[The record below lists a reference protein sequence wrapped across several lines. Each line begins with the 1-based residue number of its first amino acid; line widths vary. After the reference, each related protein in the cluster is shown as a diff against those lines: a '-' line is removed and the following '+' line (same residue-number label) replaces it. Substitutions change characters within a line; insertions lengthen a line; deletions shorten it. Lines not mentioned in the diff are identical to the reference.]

1 MLLILIA
8 ASISAQTDSGT
19 IIIENFNSDS
29 FSEWKVEGN
38 AFGKGPSGSG
48 DTHRMVGFVG
58 SGYTCSAGSGEET
71 GTGTLT
77 SSPFKIERNTIHFLI
92 GSFEIFFL
100 PGHKEFEGLLS
111 IQLLI
116 DNMVVREEIPSE
128 FHALFHQAWDV
139 SDLKGKIA
147 QIRIVDKDEREWA
160 HIDIDEIVQSD
171 IPVVGLPIERT
182 LTVDKPKLN
191 LPVKEGNRRC
201 YLELYVD
208 GSQIRA
214 IDVELAEDEID
225 YWVVTDLSQW
235 LGKEIQ
241 VRTKLFPRIGSDILD
256 RISVENE
263 ILDSDD
269 LYNEPLRSQF
279 HFSSRRGWINDPNGL
294 VYYDGEYHLFYQ
306 HNPFGWDHSRNDYNK
321 TWGHA
326 VSTDLVH
333 WKELSGAVHPDHLG
347 SIYSGSAV
355 VDHNN
360 TTGFQIG
367 NEKPI
372 VCVFTSAGGRTPWSI
387 DKKFTQSLS
396 YSNDGGR
403 TFIKYDGNPVL
414 ENLDYI
420 NRDPKVIWHK
430 PSGQWVI
437 VLHFDERAMTFFTSK
452 DLKKW
457 EFQSEFE
464 TNALVDCPEFFQ
476 LPLDGNKNNKKWIL
490 YGGLGNYII
499 GGFNGK
505 EFVPETQDIQYSYGD
520 CFYASQTFNNI
531 PEEDG
536 RRIQMAWGVIPTR
549 AMPFNMILLFPVE
562 ITLKDTEDGIRMFA
576 YPVEEIKNLY
586 IKDYKWNNIKLKPG
600 ENILSDIE
608 SELLDIN
615 AEFQIDEA
623 KKFGFILNGKKIVYD
638 GDNYE
643 LKCGE
648 ESAPLKPIDG
658 RIRLRILADKVSIE
672 IFANDGRI
680 YMPIR
685 SLPQGNERD
694 VQIFTKGGDIIINSL
709 VVNELKSI
717 WK

>member
-1 MLLILIA
+1 MC
-8 ASISAQTDSGT
+8 AQTDSES
-19 IIIENFNSDS
+19 IVIENFNSNS
-29 FSEWKVEGN
+29 FGDWKVDGN

-58 SGYTCSAGSGEET
+58 NGYACSAGSGEET

-77 SSPFKIERNTIHFLI
+77 SQKFTIEKNTIHFLI
-92 GSFEIFFL
+92 GSFEIFYL
-100 PGHKEFEGLLS
+100 PGNEEFSELLS

-116 DNMVVREEIPSE
+116 DDRVVREEFPSE
-128 FHALFHQAWDV
+128 FHALFQWGWDV
-139 SDLKGKIA
+139 SDLKGKTA

-160 HIDIDEIVQSD
+160 HIDIDEIFQSNT
-171 IPVVGLPIERT
+171 PVGGFPIKRI

-191 LPVKEGNRRC
+191 LPVKEGNPRC
-201 YLELYVD
+201 YLELFVG
-208 GSQIRA
+208 GSQVRGM
-214 IDVELAEDEID
+214 DVELADDEID

-235 LGKEIQ
+235 LGKKVQIQ
-241 VRTKLFPRIGSDILD
+241 TKQFPGTGADILN
-256 RISVENE
+256 RISLEYE

-279 HFSSRRGWINDPNGL
+279 HFSSKRGWINDPNGL
-294 VYYDGEYHLFYQ
+294 VYYNGEYHLFYQ

-326 VSTDLVH
+326 ISTDLVH
-333 WKELSGAVHPDHLG
+333 WQELPGAIHPDHLG
-347 SIYSGSAV
+347 PIYSGSTV
-355 VDHNN
+355 VDEHN
-360 TTGFQIG
+360 TTGFQNG
-367 NEKPI
+367 EEKPI
-372 VCVFTSAGGRTPWSI
+372 VCIYTSAGGRSPWSI
-387 DKKFTQSLS
+387 DEKFTQSIS
-396 YSNDGGR
+396 YSTDGGK
-403 TFIKYDGNPVL
+403 TFKAYEGNPVQ
-414 ENLDYI
+414 ENIDYI
-420 NRDPKVIWHK
+420 NRDPKVIGYE
-430 PSGQWVI
+430 PTGQWVI
-437 VLHFDERAMTFFTSK
+437 ILHFDERAMAFFTSK

-457 EFQSEFE
+457 ELQSEFE
-464 TNALVDCPEFFQ
+464 TNSLVDCPELFQ
-476 LPLDGNKNNKKWIL
+476 LPIDGNNRNKKWIL

-499 GGFNGK
+499 GEFNGK
-505 EFVPETQDIQYSYGD
+505 EFVPETQEIQYSYGD
-520 CFYASQTFNNI
+520 CFYASQTFNNM

-536 RRIQMAWGVIPTR
+536 RRVQMAWGVIPTSG
-549 AMPFNMILLFPVE
+549 MPFNMILLFPVE
-562 ITLKDTEDGIRMFA
+562 LTLRDTEDGIRMYA

-658 RIRLRILADKVSIE
+658 RIRLRILVDKVSIE
-672 IFANDGRI
+672 IFANDGRL

-694 VQIFTKGGDIIINSL
+694 VQIFTKGGDITVNSL
-709 VVNELKSI
+709 VINELKSI

>member
-1 MLLILIA
+1 MKISLFFMLLILIA
-8 ASISAQTDSGT
+8 ASISAQTDSST
-19 IIIENFNSDS
+19 IVIENFNSDS

-38 AFGKGPSGSG
+38 AFGKGLSGSG

-58 SGYTCSAGSGEET
+58 SGYACSAGSGEET

-77 SSPFKIERNTIHFLI
+77 SPPFKIERNTIHFLI

-100 PGHKEFEGLLS
+100 PGHKEFAGLLS

-128 FHALFHQAWDV
+128 FHALFHRAWDV

-147 QIRIVDKDEREWA
+147 QIRIVDKDEREWG

-171 IPVVGLPIERT
+171 IPAGGLPIERT
-182 LTVDKPKLN
+182 ITVNKPKLN

-208 GSQIRA
+208 GSQVRA

-235 LGKEIQ
+235 LGKEVQ
-241 VRTKLFPRIGSDILD
+241 VRIKLFPGIRSDFLD

-263 ILDSDD
+263 ILDSDN

-279 HFSSRRGWINDPNGL
+279 HFSSKRGWINDPNGL

-326 VSTDLVH
+326 VSSDILNWT
-333 WKELSGAVHPDHLG
+333 ELPGAVHPDHLG

-355 VDHNN
+355 VDNN
-360 TTGFQIG
+360 NSTGFQTG

-396 YSNDGGR
+396 YSNDRGR
-403 TFIKYDGNPVL
+403 TFSKYDGNPVL

-437 VLHFDERAMTFFTSK
+437 VLHFDERAMAFFTSK

-499 GGFNGK
+499 GEFNGK
-505 EFVPETQDIQYSYGD
+505 EFVPETQEIQYSYGD
-520 CFYASQTFNNI
+520 YFYASQTFNNI
-531 PEEDG
+531 P
-536 RRIQMAWGVIPTR
+536 
-549 AMPFNMILLFPVE
+549 
-562 ITLKDTEDGIRMFA
+562 
-576 YPVEEIKNLY
+576 
-586 IKDYKWNNIKLKPG
+586 
-600 ENILSDIE
+600 
-608 SELLDIN
+608 
-615 AEFQIDEA
+615 
-623 KKFGFILNGKKIVYD
+623 
-638 GDNYE
+638 
-643 LKCGE
+643 
-648 ESAPLKPIDG
+648 
-658 RIRLRILADKVSIE
+658 
-672 IFANDGRI
+672 
-680 YMPIR
+680 
-685 SLPQGNERD
+685 
-694 VQIFTKGGDIIINSL
+694 
-709 VVNELKSI
+709 
-717 WK
+717 